1 MRIYPVIDFLE
12 TEICF
17 LAEVDIK
24 GTTYRFSSFPIELD
38 NDGGGQTFYEGKLSD
53 PDFNQE
59 LLEVGQIKLSSNSM
73 SMGLV
78 FPFNVARKQ
87 MLGVGIDNALV
98 TLYFVTIKRGNPEQ
112 TYEERIA
119 FFRGVIREP
128 VYGHPN
134 ADEGYVEFSIENEI
148 YVNDSSMLRA
158 LNGDLTLFDNFQF
171 SREFF
176 VGAGAIEDIINPAGL
191 MLANDYHQGKTIP
204 AIIGSPGETDRIDG
218 TSITYPATPAYIAAV
233 DLGAAPHPN
242 IFVLLAGHTV
252 DAATVTVQDNKGN
265 IVTTRPVYNGV
276 GQKGEIYAYTYFDN
290 QTIDFDQSDSGL
302 QYFVRWTDGGGAISP
317 FAGGALERGG
327 DLLTWALES
336 LKIDYDREAF
346 AAVRPVLNEY
356 VFAGY
361 INDISIKI
369 YEFIQK
375 YVIPFLPVTLSTG
388 ARGVYPVI
396 DHRNTEL
403 FMTPRATITADE
415 LFERITPVT
424 PRESEI
430 VNDLVVQYASG
441 FARTIQMSSWG
452 NISANVEGNEYKGVV
467 QIRASRLEGVN
478 APYEIIS
485 PYCIIS
491 QQRYGVQSSVIALD
505 YVHDR
510 DTAIKIGLDHIRRK
524 SLPEKTCTYR
534 AAFSYGYLMIG
545 DVIDLTDSDI
555 SLSNSTVQIVGK
567 QYDGASWLYAIMYQE
582 NPIDNI
588 RVTA

>member
-1 MRIYPVIDFLE
+1 MRVYPVIDFLE

-24 GTTYRFSSFPIELD
+24 GTIYKFSSFPIELD
-38 NDGGGQTFYEGKLSD
+38 NNGGGQTFYEGRLSD
-53 PDFNQE
+53 PDFRQE
-59 LLEVGQIKLSSNSM
+59 LLEIGQIKLSSNSM

-78 FPFNVARKQ
+78 FPFNVAGKQ

-98 TLYFVTIKRGNPEQ
+98 TMYFVTIKRGRPEQ

-148 YVNDSSMLRA
+148 YVNDTSMLRA
-158 LNGDLTLFDNFQF
+158 LNGDLTLFDNFQY

-176 VGAGAIEDIINPAGL
+176 LGGGPIEDVVNTDGL
-191 MLANDYHQGKTIP
+191 MLANDYHQGKTVP
-204 AIIGSPGETDRIDG
+204 AVIGSPGKTDRIDG
-218 TSITYPATPAYIAAV
+218 TAVDYAATPGYVAAV
-233 DLGAAPHPN
+233 DFFVGPN
-242 IFVLLAGHTV
+242 PNVFLIIAGHTV
-252 DAATVTVQDNKGN
+252 DAPTVTVQDNRGN
-265 IVTTRPVYNGV
+265 KLTGKTVYNGV
-276 GQKGEIYAYTYFDN
+276 GQKGEIFAYVFFNNTV
-290 QTIDFDQSDSGL
+290 IDFDPNNNSV
-302 QYFVRWTDGGGAISP
+302 QYFVRWVDGGGSISP
-317 FAGGALERGG
+317 FSGGALERGG
-327 DLLTWALES
+327 DLITWALES
-336 LKIDYDREAF
+336 LRIDYDKEAF

-361 INDISIKI
+361 INDISIKT
-369 YEFIQK
+369 YEFLQK

-388 ARGVYPVI
+388 ARGIYPVI

-403 FMTPRATITADE
+403 FLNPRAIITADA

-424 PRESEI
+424 PRDSEI

-441 FARTIQMSSWG
+441 FAQTVQLNSWG
-452 NISANVEGNEYKGVV
+452 YGASVEGNEYKGII
-467 QIRASRLEGVN
+467 QIRAERLEGVN
-478 APYEIIS
+478 APYEIVS

-491 QQRYGVQSSVIALD
+491 QQRYGVQSSSIALD

-510 DTAIKIGLDHIRRK
+510 ETAIKIGLDYVRRK
-524 SLPEKTCTYR
+524 SLPEKVCTYR

-545 DVIDLTDSDI
+545 DVIELTDLDI
-555 SLSNSTVQIVGK
+555 SLSSSTVQIVGK
-567 QYDGASWLYAIMYQE
+567 QYDGASWLYDIMYQE

-588 RVTA
+588 RVTQ